1 MQTLPTL
8 PPHTALFLD
17 FDGTLV
23 ALADQPEQ
31 VVVPPELLPL
41 LVHLQTRLGGALA
54 LVSGR
59 RLQDLDQFLAPL
71 QLPAAA
77 EHGAIRRTAQGDV
90 YSAPTPHL
98 AAIEMAMH
106 SLVSRHPGLRLE
118 PKQTSLALH
127 YRHAPALA
135 ALCHD
140 TLVTALHGRPD
151 LTLLHG
157 KCVLEVKP
165 AHIGKGQA
173 IAAFMQEP
181 PFTGRVPVF
190 AGDDVT
196 DEAGFVA
203 VHTLQGRTVKV
214 GAGPTC
220 AQHRFDNPAALLDWL
235 HTLLQQH

>member
-71 QLPAAA
+71 HLPAAA

-106 SLVSRHPGLRLE
+106 SLVSQHPGLRLE

-127 YRHAPALA
+127 YRHAPAQA
-135 ALCHD
+135 TLCHD
-140 TLVTALHGRPD
+140 TLVAALHGRPD

-181 PFTGRVPVF
+181 PFAGRVPVF

-203 VHTLQGRTVKV
+203 VHTLQGRTIKV

>member
-71 QLPAAA
+71 HLPAAA

-98 AAIEMAMH
+98 SAIEMAMQ
-106 SLVSRHPGLRLE
+106 SLVSQHPGLRLE

-173 IAAFMQEP
+173 IAILKQATSAARMQTAQMQTAKAGTAASGSIRFLP
-181 PFTGRVPVF
+181 IIGAPVQ
-190 AGDDVT
+190 AVT
-196 DEAGFVA
+196 PLSRQLGAEARANGLTNA
-203 VHTLQGRTVKV
+203 S
-214 GAGPTC
+214 A
-220 AQHRFDNPAALLDWL
+220 
-235 HTLLQQH
+235 

>member
-71 QLPAAA
+71 HLPAAA

-90 YSAPTPHL
+90 HSAPTPHL
-98 AAIEMAMH
+98 SAIEMAMQ
-106 SLVSRHPGLRLE
+106 SLVSQHPGLRLE
-118 PKQTSLALH
+118 PKHTSLALH

-181 PFTGRVPVF
+181 PFAGRVPVF

-203 VHTLQGRTVKV
+203 VHTLQGRTIKV

>member
-31 VVVPPELLPL
+31 VVVPPQLLPL
-41 LVHLQTRLGGALA
+41 LVNLQTRLGGALA

-127 YRHAPALA
+127 YRHAPAQA
-135 ALCHD
+135 TLCHD
-140 TLVTALHGRPD
+140 TLVAALHGRPD

>member
-31 VVVPPELLPL
+31 VVVPPQLLPL
-41 LVHLQTRLGGALA
+41 LVNLQTRLGGALA

-106 SLVSRHPGLRLE
+106 SLVSQHPGLRLE

-127 YRHAPALA
+127 YRHAPAQA
-135 ALCHD
+135 TLCHD
-140 TLVTALHGRPD
+140 TLVAALHGRPD

-181 PFTGRVPVF
+181 PFAGRVPVF

-203 VHTLQGRTVKV
+203 VHTLQGRTIKV

>member
-31 VVVPPELLPL
+31 VVVPPQLLPL

-127 YRHAPALA
+127 YRHAPAQA
-135 ALCHD
+135 TLCHD
-140 TLVTALHGRPD
+140 TLVAALHGRPD

-181 PFTGRVPVF
+181 PFAGRVPVF

-235 HTLLQQH
+235 HTLLQPF